1 MDKVIRATL
10 IVEVPYSN
18 ELLNYGDKLDAE
30 LKRVIA
36 NSSFLNCS
44 ITAGNLEL
52 TAPVIKE
59 NI

>member
-18 ELLNYGDKLDAE
+18 ELLNYGDKLDAK
-30 LKRVIA
+30 LKQVVA
-36 NSSFLNCS
+36 EAPFLNCKV
-44 ITAGNLEL
+44 TAGNLEP
-52 TAPVIKE
+52 TALVIKE